1 MWDHR
6 NSVNNEAETATMS
19 IKINRKIR
27 EEYNQGFG
35 QGFGNLSSAAI
46 NLAKQ
51 SEGLLKEKGLNYRK
65 QWLRTFTAH
74 REFQERQKS
83 KNQAPR
89 VILDG
94 KGHDGSRTASRSTE
108 KWALETTRRTNN

>member
-1 MWDHR
+1 
-6 NSVNNEAETATMS
+6 MS
-19 IKINRKIR
+19 IEINRKIR

-35 QGFGNLSSAAI
+35 NLNSAAI

-51 SEGLLKEKGLNYRK
+51 SEEQLMKKGLKYLPTTMAKNNI
-65 QWLRTFTAH
+65 TAH

-89 VILDG
+89 EILDG
-94 KGHDGSRTASRSTE
+94 EGYAWWLRNGKPTLE
-108 KWALETTRRTNN
+108 KYQEMGFGNEAEEERK